1 MKQKVEKVDFVVE
14 VKDGRIQI
22 PKKMQAFILG
32 QKVLVTIE
40 IYGDGE
46 KNE

>member
-1 MKQKVEKVDFVVE
+1 MHEKVKKVDFVVE

-22 PKKMQAFILG
+22 PKKMQMFVLG